1 MMNSYMDSMNRSPRT
16 INDLKLFLT
25 VGLTAILT
33 VSCASIHSTDVNRGN
48 TGSNNLT
55 VGVVQK
61 EIKIGMPSSDVV
73 LVLGSPNIVTTDDQR
88 REQWVY
94 DKVSSTV
101 SASTSGIYLIF
112 AGASAGASS
121 SSQKTLTIIIKF
133 DKEGKVRDFAYHNS
147 KF

>member
-1 MMNSYMDSMNRSPRT
+1 MSRMSHSPKT
-16 INDLKLFLT
+16 MNDLKFFLI
-25 VGLTAILT
+25 VGLTAIFS
-33 VSCASIHSTDVNRGN
+33 VSCASIHSADVNRGN

-73 LVLGSPNIVTTDDQR
+73 LALGSPNIVTTDDQR

-101 SASTSGIYLIF
+101 TASTSGVYLIF

>member
-1 MMNSYMDSMNRSPRT
+1 MINSHMNSMNRSPRT

-25 VGLTAILT
+25 VGLTAIFS
-33 VSCASIHSTDVNRGN
+33 VSCASIHSADVNKGN
-48 TGSNNLT
+48 AGSNNLT

>member
-1 MMNSYMDSMNRSPRT
+1 
-16 INDLKLFLT
+16 
-25 VGLTAILT
+25 
-33 VSCASIHSTDVNRGN
+33 
-48 TGSNNLT
+48 

-101 SASTSGIYLIF
+101 SASTSGVYLIF
-112 AGASAGASS
+112 AGVSAGASS